1 MMDLDEQLGGD
12 RVEAPAVGGR
22 FTTQPANAAPLA
34 DSSPN
39 SQLSKTA
46 RCRVQKRAE
55 HMPGIRESKRPI
67 GFCEREPI
75 PASIQEK
82 LKI

>member
-1 MMDLDEQLGGD
+1 MDMDEQLGGD
-12 RVEAPAVGGR
+12 RVEAPAVEEGSPR
-22 FTTQPANAAPLA
+22 SPANAAPLA

-39 SQLSKTA
+39 SLLRQIA

-67 GFCEREPI
+67 GFCKREPI